1 MRRLGIRAKMLSV
14 FALIA
19 FALAVLAVIA
29 VRGLSLLDGDLSEL
43 YQERLVPVS
52 QLARINDLVH
62 SSIEQLTIAVIARPS
77 PQNVQRYTDRVENNL
92 VEIDDLVRKY
102 ASHVVSDENK
112 KLFAEWSALRE
123 QFAGKAINPAITNLK
138 SQDFNAAEDT
148 ILGVAVKQFA
158 KLQQLFDTIIANELG
173 SAEHT
178 RDAADA
184 RYRFTRYLMI
194 GAVLFALGLGVV
206 TAIYVNRGITGP
218 LAGMTSAMK
227 LLASG
232 DLATVIPAIGRRDEI
247 GHMAE
252 AVGIFK
258 EGMIV
263 ARRLENEQKSEQIR
277 KEQRQ
282 AAVEGYIVTFERN
295 VVLSLDSLASASTE
309 MRATSEGMSVTAE
322 QTTAQAVAVASSA
335 EQASQ
340 NVEAVAVAA
349 EEMAAAVNEIERQ
362 VQDSTRI
369 AGTAVEQARK
379 TDDRINALSLAAS
392 RIGEVVNLI
401 TSIAEQTNLL
411 ALNATIE
418 AARAGE
424 AGRGFAVV
432 AQEVKQ
438 LASQTANATNEIGGQ
453 IASMQSATQESVAA
467 IREIGGTIGQIS
479 EITSAIATAI
489 EEQGVATQ
497 EIARNVQQAA
507 HGTEHVSEN
516 VIGVNQ
522 AATNTGKAAE
532 QVHAAAQTL
541 GTQAEMLRADV
552 HKFLANIRAA

>member
-1 MRRLGIRAKMLSV
+1 MRRLGIQAKMLSV

-92 VEIDDLVRKY
+92 AEIDDLVRKY

-123 QFAGKAINPAITNLK
+123 QFAGKAIKPAITNLK

-158 KLQQLFDTIIANELG
+158 KLQQLFDTIIANELR

-232 DLATVIPAIGRRDEI
+232 DLETVIPAIGRRDEI
-247 GHMAE
+247 GYMAE

-263 ARRLENEQKSEQIR
+263 ARRLENEQKSEQIG

-282 AAVEGYIVTFERN
+282 AAVEGYIVAFERN

-309 MRATSEGMSVTAE
+309 MRATSEGMSVIAE
-322 QTTAQAVAVASSA
+322 QTTAQAVAVASAA

-349 EEMAAAVNEIERQ
+349 EEMASAVNEIERQ

-379 TDDRINALSLAAS
+379 TDDRINTLSLAAS

>member
-1 MRRLGIRAKMLSV
+1 MRRLGIQAKMLSV

-92 VEIDDLVRKY
+92 AEIDDLVRKY

-123 QFAGKAINPAITNLK
+123 QFAGKAIKPAITNLK

-158 KLQQLFDTIIANELG
+158 KLQQLFDTIIANELR

-218 LAGMTSAMK
+218 L
-227 LLASG
+227 
-232 DLATVIPAIGRRDEI
+232 
-247 GHMAE
+247 
-252 AVGIFK
+252 
-258 EGMIV
+258 
-263 ARRLENEQKSEQIR
+263 
-277 KEQRQ
+277 
-282 AAVEGYIVTFERN
+282 
-295 VVLSLDSLASASTE
+295 
-309 MRATSEGMSVTAE
+309 EGMSVIAE
-322 QTTAQAVAVASSA
+322 QTTAQAVAVASAA

-349 EEMAAAVNEIERQ
+349 EEMASAVNEIERQ

-438 LASQTANATNEIGGQ
+438 
-453 IASMQSATQESVAA
+453 
-467 IREIGGTIGQIS
+467 
-479 EITSAIATAI
+479 
-489 EEQGVATQ
+489 
-497 EIARNVQQAA
+497 
-507 HGTEHVSEN
+507 
-516 VIGVNQ
+516 
-522 AATNTGKAAE
+522 
-532 QVHAAAQTL
+532 
-541 GTQAEMLRADV
+541 
-552 HKFLANIRAA
+552 

>member
-1 MRRLGIRAKMLSV
+1 M
-14 FALIA
+14 
-19 FALAVLAVIA
+19 
-29 VRGLSLLDGDLSEL
+29 

-92 VEIDDLVRKY
+92 AEIDDLVRKY
-102 ASHVVSDENK
+102 VSHVVSDENK

-123 QFAGKAINPAITNLK
+123 QFAGKAIKPAITNLK

-158 KLQQLFDTIIANELG
+158 KLQQLFDTIIANELR

-232 DLATVIPAIGRRDEI
+232 DLETVIPAIGRRDEI

-263 ARRLENEQKSEQIR
+263 ARRLENEQKSEQIG

-282 AAVEGYIVTFERN
+282 AAVEGYIVAFERN

-309 MRATSEGMSVTAE
+309 MRATSEGMSVIAE
-322 QTTAQAVAVASSA
+322 QTTAQAVAVASAA

-349 EEMAAAVNEIERQ
+349 EEMASAVNEIERQ

-401 TSIAEQTNLL
+401 TSI
-411 ALNATIE
+411 
-418 AARAGE
+418 
-424 AGRGFAVV
+424 
-432 AQEVKQ
+432 
-438 LASQTANATNEIGGQ
+438 
-453 IASMQSATQESVAA
+453 
-467 IREIGGTIGQIS
+467 
-479 EITSAIATAI
+479 
-489 EEQGVATQ
+489 
-497 EIARNVQQAA
+497 
-507 HGTEHVSEN
+507 
-516 VIGVNQ
+516 
-522 AATNTGKAAE
+522 
-532 QVHAAAQTL
+532 
-541 GTQAEMLRADV
+541 
-552 HKFLANIRAA
+552 